1 MNLLVAVS
9 SLALLAAQSAP
20 PPEPQGVTYS
30 PAALHAQLQCSPQL
44 LPSPP
49 LVGMR
54 VIGNDHRNRT
64 LFGTGDAV
72 IVDAGTTQGVKAGQM
87 FFVRRTVRD
96 QFIGGATA
104 ESDTRPT
111 SIHTAGWVTI
121 VDVKDNLS
129 VAEVTH
135 ACDGIIAG
143 DYLEPFADPADPP
156 AALQGAP
163 DYEHSG
169 RIIMGDERRQ
179 TGSAG
184 TLMILDRG
192 TDADVQPGQTVTIF
206 RETMGGVG
214 PVFNVGRATVVSVR
228 PQSAVLR
235 IDTTRDA
242 VFIGDRGAIN
252 RITK

>member
-1 MNLLVAVS
+1 MNPLVAIS
-9 SLALLAAQSAP
+9 SLALLAAQSP
-20 PPEPQGVTYS
+20 SQPQDSNYF
-30 PAALHAQLQCSPQL
+30 PAALHAQLQCSLQL
-44 LPSPP
+44 LPSAP
-49 LVGMR
+49 LAGMR
-54 VIGNDHRNRT
+54 VTGNDQPNRT

-72 IVDAGTTQGVKAGQM
+72 IIDAGNTQGIKPGQM
-87 FFVRRTVRD
+87 YFVRRTVRD
-96 QFIGGATA
+96 QFIGGATS
-104 ESDTRPT
+104 ESKTRPT

-121 VDVKDNLS
+121 VDVKENLS
-129 VAEVTH
+129 VAQVTH

-143 DYLEPFADPADPP
+143 DYLEPFVDPADPP

-192 TDADVQPGQTVTIF
+192 TDAAVQPGQTVTIF
-206 RETMGGVG
+206 RETMGGSG

-228 PQSAVLR
+228 PESAVLR
-235 IDTTRDA
+235 IDSTRDA
-242 VFIGDRGAIN
+242 VFIGDRGAVN

>member
-1 MNLLVAVS
+1 MNPLLAIS
-9 SLALLAAQSAP
+9 SLTLLAAQSP
-20 PPEPQGVTYS
+20 SQPQPQDVNYS

-44 LPSPP
+44 LPTPP
-49 LVGMR
+49 PIGMR
-54 VIGNDHRNRT
+54 VIGNDERNRT

-87 FFVRRTVRD
+87 YFVRRTVRD
-96 QFIGGATA
+96 QFIGGATS
-104 ESDTRPT
+104 ESNTRPT
-111 SIHTAGWVTI
+111 SIHTAGWITI
-121 VDVKDNLS
+121 VDVKENLS
-129 VAEVTH
+129 VAQVTH
-135 ACDGIIAG
+135 ACDGIIDG
-143 DYLEPFADPADPP
+143 DYLEPFVDPADPP

-206 RETMGGVG
+206 RDTMGGIG
-214 PVFNVGRATVVSVR
+214 PVFNVGRGTVVSVR

-235 IDTTRDA
+235 IDSTRDA
-242 VFIGDRGAIN
+242 VFIGDRGAVN